1 MFKFADGHDLTVT
14 ALLIFGAV
22 FSAFLIYALYS
33 INNPPKQEA
42 PAKVEQRVET
52 NDDYISGYLKGYAH
66 GYIDGTTSGECKK

>member
-1 MFKFADGHDLTVT
+1 MFKYIDGHDLTVT

-22 FSAFLIYALYS
+22 FSVFLIYAVYS
-33 INNPPKQEA
+33 INNTPKEA

-66 GYIDGTTSGECKK
+66 GYIDGATSVECKK